1 MLTALAMT
9 RAARSSETADWTS
22 MSILAQRDSG
32 ITSVGLNAVALVNDR

>member
-32 ITSVGLNAVALVNDR
+32 TRPSG